1 MSDFTDF
8 LSIVR
13 KWVGRPDF
21 DDSLTTSF
29 VRMAET
35 TLSHTLRVKEMI
47 VRSVA
52 TIVEGRV
59 ALPLD
64 FVEADLILGPEGKPL
79 LYRTNEEFFSESTK
93 PKHWYTIVG
102 NEIAFSAPID
112 EIDGTEIVMYYFQF
126 VPTFVDAS
134 TWLHSKYYNILLQS
148 CNAAAAL
155 YSQEFERATAVEGV
169 ASTLVEN
176 ANATYTRSK
185 TSGSVLRTQIV
196 RRKI

>member
-8 LSIVR
+8 LSNVK

-21 DDSLTTSF
+21 DDALTTSF

-35 TLSHTLRVKEMI
+35 TLSQTLRVKEMV

-52 TIVEGRV
+52 TITEGRV

-64 FVEADLILGPEGKPL
+64 FVHAELIVGPKGKPL
-79 LYRTNEEFFSESTK
+79 LFRSPTEYFEKDHRPE
-93 PKHWYTIVG
+93 HWYTIIG
-102 NEIAFSAPID
+102 GEILFAAPID
-112 EIDGTEIVMYYFQF
+112 EIEGAEITMWYFQF
-126 VPTFVDAS
+126 VPTFTGAS
-134 TWLHSKYYNILLQS
+134 TWLHSKYYHIFLQS

-155 YSQEFERATAVEGV
+155 FSQEYERATSIEGI
-169 ASTLVEN
+169 ASGLVQM
-176 ANATYTRSK
+176 ANDTYEKSK
-185 TSGSVLRTQIV
+185 TSGSVLRTQLV